1 MLVDNIFKLVNKF
14 SAEEDQLSA
23 NFGFLLKNEKLILDE
38 FFKKINIGIQK
49 KDLKLTD
56 IETQV
61 PYDSG
66 KSIIDLQCSVP
77 NKFLIFLESKIV
89 TTKLEVIFKQ
99 LNKYRKILD
108 QNRAEYEKIRLIYV
122 NKYPI
127 SKSQKITLRKRL
139 KLKESEF
146 YFFSW
151 EDLLNLIQASKQ
163 KPLTKLFNN
172 YIGDSMFNKKIIK
185 EQKIK
190 DVAEVLVIFTNPY
203 FWEMSQ
209 QKYIAVQ
216 KNGSPDARYIAFL
229 RTNLPN
235 RQRSKITHIA
245 EVEYTESNV
254 PRKDMMKGLKLSTRK
269 KFLDHMNSRNQDLA
283 GTHKQYVLKNGSIKS
298 LPMSI
303 EHFGPGPQVK
313 FKTTMGKLLL
323 AKTTRDILGQN
334 SKKN

>member
-23 NFGFLLKNEKLILDE
+23 NFGFLIKNDKQILNE
-38 FFKKINIGIQK
+38 FFKKINIDIQK
-49 KDLKLTD
+49 KDLNFTD

-61 PYDSG
+61 SYSSG
-66 KSIIDLQCSVP
+66 KSIIDLQCSIP

-89 TTKLEVIFKQ
+89 ATKLETIFKQ

-108 QNRAEYEKIRLIYV
+108 QNRTEYEKIRLIYV
-122 NKYPI
+122 SKYPI
-127 SKSQKITLRKRL
+127 SKNQKITLRQRL
-139 KLKESEF
+139 KLNEKEF

-151 EDLLNLIQASKQ
+151 EDLLNLIQTSKE
-163 KPLTKLFNN
+163 KPITKLFNN
-172 YIGDSMFNKKIIK
+172 YIGDTMFNKKIIK

-190 DVAEVLVIFTNPY
+190 DVVEVLVIFTNQY

-216 KNGSPDARYIAFL
+216 GNGSPDAQYIAFL

-235 RQRSKITHIA
+235 GERSKITHIA

-254 PRKDMMKGLKLSTRK
+254 PRKDMLKGLKPSTRREL
-269 KFLDHMNSRNQDLA
+269 LDHMEERNLDLLA
-283 GTHKQYVLKNGSIKS
+283 THKQYVLKKGSIKS
-298 LPMSI
+298 LPKPI

-323 AKTTRDILGQN
+323 AETTRDILGQEI
-334 SKKN
+334 